1 MFFNANLEKLVNMPN
16 DTLFNIFSKFVSSKV
31 ITVDDKD
38 PPWILNGKQNL
49 TTRKRGEK

>member
-1 MFFNANLEKLVNMPN
+1 MLFNANVEKQINMLN

-31 ITVDDKD
+31 IAVDEKD

-49 TTRKRGEK
+49 TTRHLNNI